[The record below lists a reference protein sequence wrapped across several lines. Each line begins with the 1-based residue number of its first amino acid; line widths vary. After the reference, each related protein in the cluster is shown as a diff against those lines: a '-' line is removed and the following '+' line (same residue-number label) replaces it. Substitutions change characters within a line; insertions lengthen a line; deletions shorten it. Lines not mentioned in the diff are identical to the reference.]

1 MADHNEDGDGVGLE
15 LGVFLQRRVAGV
27 AQEGEHLLGTRR
39 DLKDPVFIYLFI
51 WHGTKENDGSRVNI
65 CHGKQIA
72 RECT

>member
-51 WHGTKENDGSRVNI
+51 
-65 CHGKQIA
+65 
-72 RECT
+72 